1 MLSPVGTVLCSFRE
15 RERWGGQQQARTDEA
30 DEELCHPNDRL
41 STVLGIVPTILN
53 MEASYFM
60 AGFVTREGAASLSAW
75 AGGRL
80 LLAEGKGH
88 GTRLTL
94 RESVDRH
101 GSEWREL
108 EKVKKKSKSSLS
120 INKRETRTPGE
131 ERVKSCSGQVR
142 QGALTGDQAHHCSW
156 ARWGQT
162 RSCGAPPRG
171 RAQDV

>member
-15 RERWGGQQQARTDEA
+15 LERWRGQQQARTDEA

-120 INKRETRTPGE
+120 INKR
-131 ERVKSCSGQVR
+131 
-142 QGALTGDQAHHCSW
+142 
-156 ARWGQT
+156 
-162 RSCGAPPRG
+162 
-171 RAQDV
+171 